1 MDCQFNDYWQIS
13 MIRWHIWQWENEF
26 RIQLE
31 TAQEPRLNDPMV
43 RGVSYEGYQSNNNQ
57 HGNLTLTVKTNC
69 SPLLHNH
76 NDVHWLNGFL
86 QMKIY
91 VLFSPPFI
99 ICCIRTLASG
109 TKGDNSARGTSDD
122 GRCFVLAWGRHAHQF
137 LCHLIPNPS
146 HQNLCV
152 YYYIALKMI

>member
-1 MDCQFNDYWQIS
+1 MNSESSWKLPNS
-13 MIRWHIWQWENEF
+13 LAWMIQWSEEWV
-26 RIQLE
+26 
-31 TAQEPRLNDPMV
+31 T
-43 RGVSYEGYQSNNNQ
+43 RGTNPINQ
-57 HGNLTLTVKTNC
+57 HGSLTLTVKTNC
-69 SPLLHNH
+69 SRLLHNH

-146 HQNLCV
+146 HQDLCV
-152 YYYIALKMI
+152 YYYIAL